1 MPEVDEDEL
10 SDSTRAALRIQ
21 EEIDGNGPTTS
32 SKSTPSSRKSSAQVS
47 NGTHGAVTGI
57 ALGEYAHK
65 KGGSGTVHIKMKG
78 SKAGF
83 FSESLESLAYRHD
96 SDDEVNPEAPSGSFR
111 QKDLAREAS
120 GTGSQAVG
128 LDGKVYS
135 FIEAPSDD
143 ESSAERNAPSAVK
156 DKGKS
161 KKKVKKAFPL
171 AFSLTFSSD
180 WPHQP
185 LRRGKRRKERR
196 RHFFAMVWVRGAPG
210 SNKVLA
216 WRMARK
222 RRRKRRER
230 NASALQHRHRKR
242 DNA

>member
-1 MPEVDEDEL
+1 MDHLQAPATDQLVHQLAKAPQLLGQPPPADE
-10 SDSTRAALRIQ
+10 
-21 EEIDGNGPTTS
+21 
-32 SKSTPSSRKSSAQVS
+32 SKAKQ
-47 NGTHGAVTGI
+47 
-57 ALGEYAHK
+57 
-65 KGGSGTVHIKMKG
+65 
-78 SKAGF
+78 AGF

-161 KKKVKKAFPL
+161 KKKVKKD
-171 AFSLTFSSD
+171 S
-180 WPHQP
+180 
-185 LRRGKRRKERR
+185 
-196 RHFFAMVWVRGAPG
+196 
-210 SNKVLA
+210 
-216 WRMARK
+216 
-222 RRRKRRER
+222 RE
-230 NASALQHRHRKR
+230 
-242 DNA
+242 